1 MEVKCVYSIKYL
13 HHIRSKNP
21 PLTVENKTINQI
33 KFPVIQILYV
43 IYLFISN

>member
-1 MEVKCVYSIKYL
+1 MYSIKI
-13 HHIRSKNP
+13 HHIIRHCRSKNP
-21 PLTVENKTINQI
+21 PLTVENKTTNQI